1 MKEAALRLIPQTQRI
16 LRHYYEQIYANK
28 QDNLKEAYKF
38 IEIDNLQKLNSE
50 EIKKSEKPNTKN
62 SETLL

>member
-1 MKEAALRLIPQTQRI
+1 MKEAALRLIPQIQRI

-28 QDNLKEAYKF
+28 QDNLEEAYKF

-50 EIKKSEKPNTKN
+50 EIKRVR
-62 SETLL
+62 TLLVKRLNQ